1 VTVLA
6 AVLLLAAGAAASP
19 DAKPAPSVLAE
30 IDARVRAEF
39 WDPKLKGVDWGA
51 AVTRAG
57 GELSQAKTESER
69 DAIYDRLL
77 GALRDSHTFRIPAS
91 RLPPAEFASPGL
103 RIGRDADGW
112 AVKGVLPG
120 SPAEKEG
127 MALGARVLAID
138 GRPYGTTTAPTDL
151 RGLFLDLQGRPGTSV
166 AVKWAPSGASSP
178 RVSNL
183 TRVSEPPGDAQVWGG
198 ARILRKDGHAYG
210 YIRLWGTSTETTLMV
225 VDLLA
230 DRVEIARR
238 RPDLAGWDAIE
249 GVLLDL
255 RGNVGGYDS
264 GILTT
269 LFSGGWTA
277 GSFVEIERGT
287 RRVLPARYVPL
298 PAAVLVNSGTASA
311 GELFAAKF
319 RAAGLGPVVGETTAG
334 MGSGGASITSLP
346 DGSQLWITRRAF
358 EDLSGRSYEGKG
370 LVPDVAVADRPA
382 AESGREQPVVEAALA
397 ALEAKRK
404 AGAPPLR

>member
-1 VTVLA
+1 
-6 AVLLLAAGAAASP
+6 
-19 DAKPAPSVLAE
+19 
-30 IDARVRAEF
+30 
-39 WDPKLKGVDWGA
+39 
-51 AVTRAG
+51 
-57 GELSQAKTESER
+57 
-69 DAIYDRLL
+69 
-77 GALRDSHTFRIPAS
+77 
-91 RLPPAEFASPGL
+91 
-103 RIGRDADGW
+103 
-112 AVKGVLPG
+112 
-120 SPAEKEG
+120 
-127 MALGARVLAID
+127 
-138 GRPYGTTTAPTDL
+138 
-151 RGLFLDLQGRPGTSV
+151 
-166 AVKWAPSGASSP
+166 VKWVPSGASSP

-277 GSFVEIERGT
+277 GSFVEIERGV

>member
-1 VTVLA
+1 M
-6 AVLLLAAGAAASP
+6 P
-19 DAKPAPSVLAE
+19 PVLAE

-39 WDPKLKGVDWGA
+39 WDPKLKGVDWSA
-51 AVTRAG
+51 AVARG
-57 GELSQAKTESER
+57 GRELAAAASAPESQR
-69 DAIYDRLL
+69 DAVYDRLL
-77 GALRDSHTFRIPAS
+77 ALLEDSHTFRIPAS
-91 RLPPAEFASPGL
+91 RVPPPAFASPGL
-103 RIGRDADGW
+103 RIGREGEGW

-127 MALGARVLAID
+127 MTLGARVLEID
-138 GRPYGTTTAPTDL
+138 GRSYGAAPVDL

-166 AVKWAPSGASSP
+166 VVKWMPPGATQP
-178 RVSNL
+178 RVSTL

-198 ARILRKDGHAYG
+198 ARVIRRDGRLYG
-210 YIRLWGTSTETTLMV
+210 YMRLWGTSTETTLTV

-230 DRVEIARR
+230 DRVEIVRR

-255 RGNVGGYDS
+255 RANVGGYDP

-277 GSFVEIERGT
+277 GEFVEVERGV

-311 GELFAAKF
+311 GEIFAAKF

-358 EDLSGRSYEGKG
+358 EDLAGRSYEGRG
-370 LVPDVAVADRPA
+370 LVPDVAVADRPSPG
-382 AESGREQPVVEAALA
+382 SGREQPAVEAALA
-397 ALEAKRK
+397 ALEVRRK
-404 AGAPPLR
+404 TGAPALR